1 MNASGRVPFLIL
13 AGAVVAADQL
23 SKRVI
28 SSELR
33 LGEVRSIVEGAFN
46 LTHTL
51 NRGAAFSLMAD
62 GSSSFK
68 LGLLILVSVLASVVV
83 LALLWRSPRSSRG
96 SRQESRV
103 GRTGL
108 AMILGGALGNLW
120 DRISNGSVI
129 DFLDFYFRSYHWPV
143 FNLADAAIVLG
154 ALLVL
159 YEIFFGEERRPARRG
174 DAGRRPPERASPRA
188 EP

>member
-1 MNASGRVPFLIL
+1 MNASARVPFLIL

-83 LALLWRSPRSSRG
+83 LALLWR

>member
-1 MNASGRVPFLIL
+1 MIL
-13 AGAVVAADQL
+13 AAAVVAADQL
-23 SKRVI
+23 TKRVI
-28 SSELR
+28 ASELR
-33 LGEVRSIVEGAFN
+33 LGEVRPIVDGAFN

-62 GSSSFK
+62 VSSSFK

-83 LALLWRSPRSSRG
+83 LALLWRS
-96 SRQESRV
+96 RQESWV
-103 GRTGL
+103 ARTGL

-120 DRISNGSVI
+120 DRIGNGSVI
-129 DFLDFYFRSYHWPV
+129 DFLDFYFRTYHWPV

-174 DAGRRPPERASPRA
+174 DAARHPAERASPRA

>member
-1 MNASGRVPFLIL
+1 MNASARVPFLIL

-33 LGEVRSIVEGAFN
+33 LGEVRAIVEGAFN

-62 GSSSFK
+62 ASSSFK

-83 LALLWRSPRSSRG
+83 LALLWRS
-96 SRQESRV
+96 RQESRV
-103 GRTGL
+103 ARTGL

-120 DRISNGSVI
+120 DRIGNGSVI
-129 DFLDFYFRSYHWPV
+129 DFLDFYFGSYHWPV